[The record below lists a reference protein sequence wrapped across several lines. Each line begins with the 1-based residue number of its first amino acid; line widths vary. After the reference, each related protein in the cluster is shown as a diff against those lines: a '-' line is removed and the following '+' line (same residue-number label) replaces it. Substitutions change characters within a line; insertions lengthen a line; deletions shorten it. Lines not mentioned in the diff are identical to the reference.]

1 MDSIPSLLGLALRAG
16 RLAVGEEPVGVACR
30 CHKGYLLLLASDAA
44 DNTIRRALHFCQAGK
59 TICLTL
65 PLTKQELGSGLGRAS
80 CAMLALTDVGFAA
93 AVAEKLAQLDPE
105 AYGPAWETL
114 SNKAARVKKRRAEKR
129 SPHKNKGA
137 RRAGKRKPDGPSND
151 GSQGNGLAP
160 FPYFV
165 GSRAGSPAAE
175 RKEQAAGPCLGLAVM
190 EVALFEF

>member
-93 AVAEKLAQLDPE
+93 AVDYLGQ
-105 AYGPAWETL
+105 
-114 SNKAARVKKRRAEKR
+114 V
-129 SPHKNKGA
+129 
-137 RRAGKRKPDGPSND
+137 
-151 GSQGNGLAP
+151 GL
-160 FPYFV
+160 
-165 GSRAGSPAAE
+165 
-175 RKEQAAGPCLGLAVM
+175 EQAAREIGRASCRERV
-190 EVALFEF
+190 

>member
-16 RLAVGEEPVGVACR
+16 RLAVGRSPSGSPAGATRGTCCCWPATRRTTPSAGPFISAKPEKPF
-30 CHKGYLLLLASDAA
+30 ASPSPD
-44 DNTIRRALHFCQAGK
+44 Q
-59 TICLTL
+59 
-65 PLTKQELGSGLGRAS
+65 QELGSGLGRAS

-151 GSQGNGLAP
+151 GSQGNG
-160 FPYFV
+160 
-165 GSRAGSPAAE
+165 
-175 RKEQAAGPCLGLAVM
+175 
-190 EVALFEF
+190 

>member
-30 CHKGYLLLLASDAA
+30 CHKGYLLLLASDAT

-151 GSQGNGLAP
+151 GSQGNG
-160 FPYFV
+160 
-165 GSRAGSPAAE
+165 
-175 RKEQAAGPCLGLAVM
+175 
-190 EVALFEF
+190 

>member
-16 RLAVGEEPVGVACR
+16 AACRGGGARRVACR

-59 TICLTL
+59 TICLTH
-65 PLTKQELGSGLGRAS
+65 PPDKQSWAAGLGRAS

-114 SNKAARVKKRRAEKR
+114 SNKAAGSRNAARKSAPPTKTRA
-129 SPHKNKGA
+129 
-137 RRAGKRKPDGPSND
+137 RAGPENESRTGPSND
-151 GSQGNGLAP
+151 GSQGNG
-160 FPYFV
+160 
-165 GSRAGSPAAE
+165 
-175 RKEQAAGPCLGLAVM
+175 
-190 EVALFEF
+190 